1 LLSSRRSGNRPHDVP
16 SKRTRPALNP
26 FNANGRRRLLTA
38 AAAGALAM
46 LVLPASVFGA
56 SRFLLAWI
64 AAIACFV
71 ALSYRIVVHATPEL
85 TEQSAR
91 EEDQSGPALIALVLC
106 AAAASLFAV
115 TLVLGGAH
123 RLGMAW
129 HVAFVLL
136 AGLAVFSSWLL
147 VHIGF
152 AFHYAYRYYG
162 DVAEPYGEPDRG
174 LVFPG
179 KERPDYLDFA
189 YFAFVIAMTAQVSD
203 VQVTTHRMRRLVLLH
218 GIASF
223 GFYTVIL
230 ALAVNIVASALA

>member
-1 LLSSRRSGNRPHDVP
+1 MRAHA
-16 SKRTRPALNP
+16 ALNR
-26 FNANGRRRLLTA
+26 FNVNGRRRLATA
-38 AAAGALAM
+38 AAAGALAL
-46 LVLPASVFGA
+46 LVLPASMFGA
-56 SRFLLAWI
+56 GRFLLAWI

-85 TEQSAR
+85 TEKSAR
-91 EEDQSGPALIALVLC
+91 QQDQSGPALIVLVLC

-129 HVAFVLL
+129 RVAFVPL

-147 VHIGF
+147 VHIAF
-152 AFHYAYRYYG
+152 AFHYAHRYYCG
-162 DVAEPYGEPDRG
+162 TAEPFGEPDRG

-179 KERPDYLDFA
+179 KERPDYLDFT
-189 YFAFVIAMTAQVSD
+189 YFAFVIAIKAQVSD

>member
-1 LLSSRRSGNRPHDVP
+1 MRNRV
-16 SKRTRPALNP
+16 ALNR
-26 FNANGRRRLLTA
+26 FNANGRRRLATA
-38 AAAGALAM
+38 AAAGVAAL
-46 LVLPASVFGA
+46 LVLPVSVFGA
-56 SRFLLAWI
+56 SRVLLAWI
-64 AAIACFV
+64 AATACFV
-71 ALSYRIVVHATPEL
+71 ALSYPIVVHATPEL

-91 EEDQSGPALIALVLC
+91 EQDQSGPVLIVLVLC

-115 TLVLGGAH
+115 TLVLSGAH
-123 RLGMAW
+123 RVGMTW

-147 VHIGF
+147 VHLGF
-152 AFHYAYRYYG
+152 AFHYAHRYYG
-162 DVAEPYGEPDRG
+162 DAAEPFGEPDRG

-179 KERPDYLDFA
+179 KERRDYLDFA

>member
-1 LLSSRRSGNRPHDVP
+1 VP
-16 SKRTRPALNP
+16 LGRTRSALNP
-26 FNANGRRRLLTA
+26 LNANGRRRLATTA
-38 AAAGALAM
+38 AAGVIAA

-56 SRFLLAWI
+56 SRFLLAWL

-85 TEQSAR
+85 TEKSAR
-91 EEDQSGPALIALVLC
+91 EQDQSGPVLIALVIC

-115 TLVLGGAH
+115 TLVLGSAH

-152 AFHYAYRYYG
+152 AFHYAHRYYG
-162 DVAEPYGEPDRG
+162 DRSEPYGEPDRG

-189 YFAFVIAMTAQVSD
+189 YFSFVIAMTAQVSD

>member
-1 LLSSRRSGNRPHDVP
+1 M
-16 SKRTRPALNP
+16 RTHVALNR
-26 FNANGRRRLLTA
+26 FNSNGRRRLATA
-38 AAAGALAM
+38 AAVGAVAA

-56 SRFLLAWI
+56 SRFLLAWV

-71 ALSYRIVVHATPEL
+71 ALSYGIVVHATPEL
-85 TEQSAR
+85 TERSAR
-91 EEDQSGPALIALVLC
+91 EQDQSGAVLIVLVVC

-115 TLVLGGAH
+115 TLVLSGAH
-123 RLGMAW
+123 RLGISR

-152 AFHYAYRYYG
+152 AFHYAHRYYG
-162 DVAEPYGEPDRG
+162 DKAEPFGEPDRG

-189 YFAFVIAMTAQVSD
+189 YFSFVIAMTAQVSD

>member
-1 LLSSRRSGNRPHDVP
+1 MPA
-16 SKRTRPALNP
+16 KRARAALNP

-38 AAAGALAM
+38 TAAGAIAAA
-46 LVLPASVFGA
+46 VLPASVFGA
-56 SRFLLAWI
+56 SRFLLAWV

-91 EEDQSGPALIALVLC
+91 EQDQSGRVLIVLVVC

-115 TLVLGGAH
+115 TLVLHGAH
-123 RLGMAW
+123 SLGVAW
-129 HVAFVLL
+129 HVAYVLL

-152 AFHYAYRYYG
+152 AFHYAHRYYG
-162 DVAEPYGEPDRG
+162 DVSEPFGEPDRG
-174 LVFPG
+174 LAFPG